1 MEKNQIN
8 RREKSY
14 EKIKL
19 TFKRLSTAA
28 VHLVPQII
36 VRFWSSCWDG
46 RTWRWFRY
54 LKDAT
59 VAVLK
64 GEWETREW
72 VRGAEAKV

>member
-1 MEKNQIN
+1 VERNQIN

-36 VRFWSSCWDG
+36 VRFWPSCWDG
-46 RTWRWFRY
+46 RNLEMVQISEGCHCGGVGGGRVG
-54 LKDAT
+54 D
-59 VAVLK
+59 
-64 GEWETREW
+64 
-72 VRGAEAKV
+72 